1 MPAAQTNT
9 INRVVFSCVNVRNVL
24 VSHSS
29 VGLLLQPNSPWLS
42 QPPSACPLHLSP
54 LAAPHLLNG
63 VAARLD
69 KKVIRV
75 TQDNLAAALLHLASQ
90 EDGGG
95 RSRER
100 TSK

>member
-1 MPAAQTNT
+1 MPAAHTTT
-9 INRVVFSCVNVRNVL
+9 INRVVSSWVNVRNML
-24 VSHSS
+24 FSYSS

-42 QPPSACPLHLSP
+42 RPPSALLLRLSP

-100 TSK
+100 ASK